1 MTPKRKTKIK
11 VPVIDIFCQVAKQS
25 LGVEFVKEFQFHK
38 VRKWRFDYA
47 LPSHKIALEVEGGAF
62 SYGRHTRASGFI
74 ADMEKYNTAT
84 CMGWR
89 IVRCTPRQ
97 LLTNDTIQMISQL
110 MKICPEAVPQVDNSE
125 IQ

>member
-1 MTPKRKTKIK
+1 MVTKRKTKIK